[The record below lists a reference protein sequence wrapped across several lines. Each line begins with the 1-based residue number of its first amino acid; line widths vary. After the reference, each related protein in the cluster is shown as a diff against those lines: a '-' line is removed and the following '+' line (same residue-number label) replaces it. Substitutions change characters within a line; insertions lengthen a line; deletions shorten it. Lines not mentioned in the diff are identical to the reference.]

1 MFQAEKERLLLFH
14 AQFGRLNRQTDPYA
28 ALFRDGEYI
37 KDDILSKQIPMRNAC
52 ETQLVQIIV
61 RQKNQVETLKTA
73 LEVAEKRCL
82 LVKRI
87 FSIINMIIFR
97 LFH

>member
-1 MFQAEKERLLLFH
+1 
-14 AQFGRLNRQTDPYA
+14 
-28 ALFRDGEYI
+28 
-37 KDDILSKQIPMRNAC
+37 MRNAC
-52 ETQLVQIIV
+52 ETKLVQIIV

-87 FSIINMIIFR
+87 FSILNMIIFK
-97 LFH
+97 LFHSYFS

>member
-1 MFQAEKERLLLFH
+1 
-14 AQFGRLNRQTDPYA
+14 
-28 ALFRDGEYI
+28 
-37 KDDILSKQIPMRNAC
+37 MRNAC

-82 LVKRI
+82 LVKTI